1 MIFKRLK
8 TLFRLNHS
16 TESPQIR
23 TGIVRFF
30 DPKMGSGYIYTDELL
45 KDVRVSQTDAHETI
59 KAGDK
64 VQFELKPKGK
74 KYFAKKVR
82 FTKTIT

>member
-1 MIFKRLK
+1 
-8 TLFRLNHS
+8 
-16 TESPQIR
+16 
-23 TGIVRFF
+23 
-30 DPKMGSGYIYTDELL
+30 MGSGYIYTDELL

-64 VQFELKPKGK
+64 VLFELKPKGK

-82 FTKTIT
+82 LTKTIT